1 MRYLKSFSVFESND
15 YNYLKDVDA
24 LDKFI
29 RTEAGKHLPEG
40 IIVKIRKK
48 ICNIS
53 GFVRELTIKFR
64 KPNAEK
70 FAKCEPIE
78 FNEIL
83 PAVEHLNKVLKDFG
97 MSRAS
102 RNSSYFSYSTHNYLE
117 LKNTIDKLYS
127 FEFKLRTLDTKK
139 VDPSEFLIDE
149 IFLCCI
155 DRNIKVNTGVING
168 YLSLRAYLNYNGAN
182 VRSIHDPNF
191 VIYDNN
197 FYLEFSDS
205 IHKFEKIY
213 NLKLSSIFIE
223 GQKKDEFSGSK
234 RFNTLEEFEEYP
246 KEELKLTIIRVSFE
260 L

>member
-1 MRYLKSFSVFESND
+1 MRYLKSFGVFESND

-64 KPNAEK
+64 KPNSEQ

-83 PAVEHLNKVLKDFG
+83 PAVENLNKVLKDFG
-97 MSRAS
+97 MCKAS
-102 RNSSYFSYSTHNYLE
+102 RSSSYLTYSDNEYLQ
-117 LKNTIDKLYS
+117 LKNTRANIYS
-127 FEFKLRTLDTKK
+127 LEFKLKTLDTKK

-155 DRNIKVNTGVING
+155 DRNIRVNTGVING
-168 YLSLRAYLNYNGAN
+168 YLSLRAYLNYNGSN

-191 VIYDNN
+191 VIYDDN
-197 FYLEFSDS
+197 FYLDFSDS